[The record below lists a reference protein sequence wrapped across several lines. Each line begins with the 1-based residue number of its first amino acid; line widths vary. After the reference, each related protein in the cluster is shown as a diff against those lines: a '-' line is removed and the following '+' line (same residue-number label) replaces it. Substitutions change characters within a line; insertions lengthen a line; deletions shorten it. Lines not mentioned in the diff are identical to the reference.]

1 MTSSLSDLEQHLAA
15 ALRRQTPAAAAPAG
29 AGGGAPDRAAVAAAI
44 QRRKAAQRARAATD
58 AFSAKLAPVRSLAD
72 QTFSRRGTAAAA
84 AARPPPSFRFS
95 SAQGLG
101 CFCLQSSSR
110 DSRIS
115 SGTSSRSSARLT
127 HVRATQTFIFATFR
141 TVGCLTSGRAATV
154 TEIRF
159 RSALCSSVVQGIET
173 QACHRVDLGGHGYE

>member
-1 MTSSLSDLEQHLAA
+1 MASSLSDLEQHLA
-15 ALRRQTPAAAAPAG
+15 TAPAG

-72 QTFSRRGTAAAA
+72 QTFSRRGTAAA